1 MEKRPTLYIF
11 SGLPGVGKT
20 TLAKRLASYLNAT
33 FLKIDTVEQ
42 ALRDLCSFNV
52 EGEGYRLSYRVAK
65 DNLQNGNDV
74 VADSCNPIQ
83 LTREEW
89 QEVAKS
95 ADADFIN
102 IEIICTDS
110 NIHKQRVESRSSKI
124 PNLTLPSWQEILDR
138 EYHEWKADR
147 VIIDTANK
155 TIDES
160 YEKLINYFINNNLG

>member
-20 TLAKRLASYLNAT
+20 TLAKRLARDLNST
-33 FLKIDTVEQ
+33 FLRIDTVEQ
-42 ALRDLCSFNV
+42 ALRDLCSFKV

-65 DNLQNGNDV
+65 DNLLNGNDV

-83 LTREEW
+83 ITREEW

-95 ADADFIN
+95 ADANFIN

-110 NIHKQRVESRSSKI
+110 NIHKQRVESRTSEI
-124 PNLTLPSWQEILDR
+124 PNLTLPCWQEILDR
-138 EYHEWKADR
+138 EYHIWKVDR
-147 VIIDTANK
+147 VVIDTGNK

-160 YEKLINYFINNNLG
+160 YDELIYFLKNRNLG

>member
-1 MEKRPTLYIF
+1 MKKRPTLYIF

-20 TLAKRLASYLNAT
+20 TLAKKLARNLNAT
-33 FLKIDTVEQ
+33 FLRIDTIEQ

-74 VADSCNPIQ
+74 IADSCNPIQ

-110 NIHKQRVESRSSKI
+110 SIHKQRVESRASKI
-124 PNLTLPSWQEILDR
+124 PNLSLPSWQEILDR
-138 EYHEWKADR
+138 EYHEWKTDR
-147 VIIDTANK
+147 VVIDTTNK

-160 YEKLINYFINNNLG
+160 YEKLIKLIKNNILG